1 MAFDSLYTG
10 ISGLDSYQSWIDMI
24 SNNIANTATQGFKAQ
39 RMTFADQFYQQVGS
53 PSGPTQTS
61 GGVDPQDL
69 GLGVKVA
76 TVDTEFGQGGLQTTG
91 INTDLA
97 LNGDGFFILNNANG
111 TGSPTYTRNGAFSL
125 NSNGLFYDP
134 SSGQAVMGYMANGA
148 GVVTPN
154 GTPGAITIPV
164 GLAEQATATGSG
176 VKTGPAIN
184 DQVFDVGLG
193 GNLDQTNWSQAFQ
206 QAIGASANPGA
217 AVTVSTTMY
226 DSLGGSHE
234 ATITYTPVAPGASAA
249 VGHTRLATPGLHRTA
264 STVAPATSAKDTITV
279 TAMVPLASRS
289 PIPSARSKRVC
300 NDQTI
305 TVGGAT
311 FTLATG
317 GSPVRPRRFTV
328 DPAQN
333 GLPTRR
339 KRGRHRSASRYGM
352 ASQRFSFADG
362 TQFQTLQRRNDRRRT
377 ARHGRSRSAPVR
389 PAPSATPTSIRT
401 ASTSIPL
408 RSNGR
413 RRRGYSPIPERPAQ
427 TRRGTSTTP
436 APAASLQQ
444 GNQLNVTAVGSKRRQ

>member
-125 NSNGLFYDP
+125 NSDGLFYDP

-193 GNLDQTNWSQAFQ
+193 GNLDQTELVAGIPEGDRRVGQSGRGGHRLDDALRF
-206 QAIGASANPGA
+206 ARRRARSHDHVYAGCAKR
-217 AVTVSTTMY
+217 VS
-226 DSLGGSHE
+226 G
-234 ATITYTPVAPGASAA
+234 
-249 VGHTRLATPGLHRTA
+249 VGNTA
-264 STVAPATSAKDTITV
+264 SLSHTW
-279 TAMVPLASRS
+279 
-289 PIPSARSKRVC
+289 
-300 NDQTI
+300 
-305 TVGGAT
+305 
-311 FTLATG
+311 
-317 GSPVRPRRFTV
+317 
-328 DPAQN
+328 
-333 GLPTRR
+333 
-339 KRGRHRSASRYGM
+339 
-352 ASQRFSFADG
+352 
-362 TQFQTLQRRNDRRRT
+362 
-377 ARHGRSRSAPVR
+377 
-389 PAPSATPTSIRT
+389 
-401 ASTSIPL
+401 
-408 RSNGR
+408 
-413 RRRGYSPIPERPAQ
+413 
-427 TRRGTSTTP
+427 
-436 APAASLQQ
+436 
-444 GNQLNVTAVGSKRRQ
+444 

>member
-125 NSNGLFYDP
+125 NSDGLFYDP

-184 DQVFDVGLG
+184 DQAFDVGLG
-193 GNLDQTNWSQAFQ
+193 GNLDQVNWSQAFQ
-206 QAIGASANPGA
+206 KAIGASANPGA
-217 AVTVSTTMY
+217 AVTVSTTLY
-226 DSLGGSHE
+226 DSLGGAHE
-234 ATITYTPVAPGASAA
+234 ATITYSPVAPSALAAS
-249 VGHTRLATPGLHRTA
+249 VTPVLVTPGVITA
-264 STVAPATSAKDTITV
+264 STIAAATNATDTITIHSNGGGNF
-279 TAMVPLASRS
+279 TIMDTSS
-289 PIPSARSKRVC
+289 GTI
-300 NDQTI
+300 QTGTNGQTL
-305 TVGGAT
+305 TVGGLT
-311 FTLATG
+311 FTLGTVAAG
-317 GSPVRPRRFTV
+317 AQDVFTV
-328 DPAQN
+328 NPAQN
-333 GLPTRR
+333 GLPASVEN
-339 KRGRHRSASRYGM
+339 SAG
-352 ASQRFSFADG
+352 AAVAPATEWQVNVSFADG
-362 TQFQTLQRRNDRRRT
+362 TQFQTIQGRT
-377 ARHGRSRSAPVR
+377 LSAGNAVSPLTVGTGSSGTIGFAYFDQNGQYINTSSIEAV
-389 PAPSATPTSIRT
+389 APGGLAM
-401 ASTSIPL
+401 A
-408 RSNGR
+408 
-413 RRRGYSPIPERPAQ
+413 PERPGSFTQ
-427 TRRGTSTTP
+427 LGHQRRWLR
-436 APAASLQQ
+436 AI
-444 GNQLNVTAVGSKRRQ
+444 N